1 MHVSVIFIGQD
12 VLKSMQVVSLE
23 KLTNGAS
30 GLTRPGAKKGSKN
43 TGLSTHIPQCPRNML
58 AGFFTCLQTP
68 GTARAELAAESKNRV
83 PDRQKNTA
91 EKTFRQERFLH
102 AAYNKHRKL
111 SICASTGSSAA
122 SGRHKSRMAVR

>member
-43 TGLSTHIPQCPRNML
+43 TGLRRIFHIHFSSMSKKYACGILHVSSDPRYSEGG
-58 AGFFTCLQTP
+58 AGC
-68 GTARAELAAESKNRV
+68 
-83 PDRQKNTA
+83 
-91 EKTFRQERFLH
+91 
-102 AAYNKHRKL
+102 RK
-111 SICASTGSSAA
+111 
-122 SGRHKSRMAVR
+122 